1 MKSNS
6 ISVASTKYM
15 AHIVALALLVLA
27 AVILLLFG
35 RFYAPQSD
43 FAIENGQLDLSGY
56 HRWDKRL
63 IYLNGAWE
71 YYPGQLIISEPTE
84 GLPRAEFMKLPMRA
98 LSGGSRMPENGKAS
112 FRIVLT
118 NIQPD
123 FILSL
128 SVPAYLGDYRIYLDG
143 VLCDEPIE
151 QRSPNF
157 FQFSPIWG
165 EDGATREL
173 VLEISQSN
181 FYGFDKCPVLSDTD
195 LQFNTYFSDRIVFL
209 IFFGMMLFA
218 YVIIPFL
225 LKFYREKHLRY
236 FALSGC
242 IALVAFVL
250 ETLWYYGIIGYVQE
264 IVPAKILFL
273 LRLAVEML
281 LFLAL
286 YYTQMH
292 ANRENAFQRRRSW
305 WIVFAVAL
313 FVVPLVS
320 VAFLPRQTALLIFF
334 LCAGAVATITIVLA
348 MKGVQEQ
355 GRRAFVS
362 AVGTVSAF
370 TGFLFN
376 DLSINAGATFAYQMV
391 LPACLLI
398 SLICWSLMIAD
409 NHKHHIALME
419 KALTA
424 EQATARTQAA
434 FLASQIQPH
443 FLYNTLTTIQ
453 ELCYTDPAQAADTVV
468 RFSSYLRKNIDF
480 MEYKD
485 KILFTEELSH
495 IENYIDIQRARFGD
509 AIEFVRRIEVDQFML
524 PPLTVQPLIENAISH
539 GIRKHN
545 GHGTVTLTVQHIN
558 REILITVTDDGE
570 GFDVETVH
578 SRSLENIRCRIEG
591 AMHGTVRID
600 SNPGKGTTVVLRFP
614 EKEALVYADH
624 HC

>member
-1 MKSNS
+1 MNLKSV
-6 ISVASTKYM
+6 VAPSTKYT
-15 AHIVALALLVLA
+15 AHVVAFALLVLA
-27 AVILLLFG
+27 AAALLLFG
-35 RFYAPQSD
+35 RFYTPQCD
-43 FAIENGQLDLSGY
+43 FVIENGHLDLSDY
-56 HRWDKRL
+56 HRRDKRL
-63 IYLNGAWE
+63 IYLDGAWE
-71 YYPGQLIISEPTE
+71 YYPGKLIVSEPTKDV
-84 GLPRAEFMKLPMRA
+84 PQAEFMKLPMRA
-98 LSGGSRMPENGKAS
+98 LSGGSRVPENGKAS
-112 FRIVLT
+112 FRLVLT

-143 VLCDEPIE
+143 VLCDDPIE
-151 QRSPNF
+151 QLSPNF

-165 EDGATREL
+165 GDGATREL
-173 VLEISQSN
+173 VLEIDQPN

-195 LQFNTYFSDRIVFL
+195 LQFNTYFADRIVFL
-209 IFFGMMLFA
+209 VFFGMMLFA

-225 LKFYREKHLRY
+225 LKFYREKHLQF

-264 IVPAKILFL
+264 IVPTKILFL
-273 LRLAVEML
+273 LRLAAEML
-281 LFLAL
+281 LFLTL
-286 YYTQMH
+286 CYTQM
-292 ANRENAFQRRRSW
+292 NADKESTSRRRGSW
-305 WIVFAVAL
+305 WIVLAAVLLVA
-313 FVVPLVS
+313 PLVS
-320 VAFLPRQTALLIFF
+320 AVFLPRQTALLMFF
-334 LCAGAVATITIVLA
+334 LCAGVVVAITVVLA
-348 MKGVQEQ
+348 MKGVQER
-355 GRRAFVS
+355 GRRAFVP
-362 AVGTVSAF
+362 AVGAVSTF

-376 DLSINAGATFAYQMV
+376 DLSINAGATLAYQMV

-398 SLICWSLMIAD
+398 SLVCWSLMISD

-453 ELCYTDPAQAADTVV
+453 ELCYTDPVQAADTVV

-509 AIEFVRRIEVDQFML
+509 AIEFVQKIEVDQFML

-545 GHGTVTLTVQHIN
+545 GHGIVTLSVRRID
-558 REILITVTDDGE
+558 REILIEVTDNGE
-570 GFDVETVH
+570 GFDVESVH

-591 AMHGTVRID
+591 AMHGAVRIA
-600 SNPGKGTTVVLRFP
+600 SRPGKGTTVSLRFP
-614 EKEALVYADH
+614 EKEALIYADH
-624 HC
+624 RC